1 MNKQG
6 NQNNRQPDS
15 KNNKN
20 QPKVLLQ
27 TNARRGEVQAAS
39 RRNSELVNKKASQHI
54 IDIPVNKSPFNG
66 LEGRQFSASDQK
78 RVITLPIKREKTLRI
93 IPMGGLGEMGI
104 GKNMTAIQYED
115 EIIVIDMGMLFPGS
129 DYPGIN
135 YIIPDTKWLEERKSQ
150 VKALLFTHG
159 HLDHIGAFKH
169 IVQKLNAPVYSTK
182 FTNNMME
189 RQLKEIEGSVKPFFN
204 NVNPDTHEKI
214 RVGKHFSIEFVRVN
228 HSIPDSTAIII
239 RTPIGNVL
247 HSGDW
252 RFERDPIDEKQFDK
266 TRLSEVA
273 AKEGFLVMLNESTNC
288 EVEGRNDHSEK
299 EIGESFDQLMKREGR
314 IIISSF
320 SSQLHRIQ
328 SILEAAKKNGRKVA
342 FSGHSMIQNLEV
354 ALRSNVIRVP
364 SDVIMKMED
373 IIKLP
378 DRQVTVVC
386 TGSQGEFD
394 AVLARMITGNHKHIK
409 VKNTDTI
416 VLSSN
421 PIPGN
426 EQFVVRTVD
435 GLMREGSDVV
445 QNRTRHLDDCG
456 LLHMSG
462 HGSYD
467 DHVELIEIVNPKY
480 YVPIHG
486 EFHML
491 NHNAELA
498 VNSAR
503 IAKNHVFV
511 LDNGDILE
519 LTKND
524 AARTGRIPVGGVMY
538 DRAGSEV
545 SEVVLKDRIH
555 MSHEGMFIVVLTVSK
570 KTGRL
575 LTSPDIIS
583 RGFIYLRDS
592 EEIINTIRTYLRQK
606 ITQEYA
612 AKPKVDI
619 DDLKKS
625 VREDV
630 AHILFDKTSR
640 TPIVIPVINEIETSL
655 QSKPAS

>member
-1 MNKQG
+1 MNKQN
-6 NQNNRQPDS
+6 NQNNRNADS
-15 KNNKN
+15 RNNKFR
-20 QPKVLLQ
+20 PKALLQ

-54 IDIPVNKSPFNG
+54 IDIPVNKSSFNG
-66 LEGRQFSASDQK
+66 LDGRQFSTSDQK
-78 RVITLPIKREKTLRI
+78 KVSSLPIKREKTLKI

-104 GKNMTAIQYED
+104 GKNMTVLQYED

-135 YIIPDTKWLEERKSQ
+135 YIIPDTKWLETRKQ
-150 VKALLFTHG
+150 QIKAFLFTHA

-169 IVQKLNAPVYSTK
+169 IVQKLPVPVYSTK
-182 FTNNMME
+182 FTNNMLA
-189 RQLKEIEGSVKPFFN
+189 RQLKEIEGSVQPTFN
-204 NVNPDTHEKI
+204 NVNPDSHEQI
-214 RVGKHFSIEFVRVN
+214 RVGKHFSVEFLRVT
-228 HSIPDSTAIII
+228 HSVPDSTAIII
-239 RTPIGNVL
+239 RTPVGNVL
-247 HSGDW
+247 HTGDW
-252 RFERDPIDEKQFDK
+252 RFEHDTVDGKQFDK

-273 AKEGFLVMLNESTNC
+273 SKEGFLVMLNESTNC

-299 EIGESFDQLMKREGR
+299 EIGASFDQLMKREGR
-314 IIISSF
+314 VIVSAF

-328 SILEAAKKNGRKVA
+328 SILESAKKNGRKVA

-373 IIKLP
+373 ITRLP
-378 DRQVTVVC
+378 DRQVAVIC
-386 TGSQGEFD
+386 TGSQGEFN
-394 AVLARMITGNHKHIK
+394 AVLARMITGSHRHIK

-416 VLSSN
+416 VFSSN

-467 DHVELIEIVNPKY
+467 DHVELIEIVNPKFY
-480 YVPIHG
+480 MPIHG

-498 VNSAR
+498 VTSAR
-503 IAKNHVFV
+503 IPRNNVFV
-511 LDNGDILE
+511 IDNGDILE
-519 LTKND
+519 LTKD
-524 AARTGRIPVGGVMY
+524 SAVRTGRVSVGGVMY
-538 DRAGSEV
+538 DQAGSEV

-606 ITQEYA
+606 VTQEYTT
-612 AKPKVDI
+612 KPKVDL
-619 DDLKKS
+619 DQLKKDI
-625 VREDV
+625 REDT

-640 TPIVIPVINEIETSL
+640 TPIVISVINEIETSI
-655 QSKPAS
+655 PAQTA